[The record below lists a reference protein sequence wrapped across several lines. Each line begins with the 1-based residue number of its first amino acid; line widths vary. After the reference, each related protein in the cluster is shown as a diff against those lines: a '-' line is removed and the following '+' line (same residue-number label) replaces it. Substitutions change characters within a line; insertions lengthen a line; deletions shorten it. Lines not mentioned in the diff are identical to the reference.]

1 MNQYITDSD
10 YYKFLGAGIKMC
22 RKMGYKATYI
32 IINDR
37 DYNKLLE
44 LPGFSK
50 FCEDTNK
57 KPIIQIIYS
66 NSAAPIAL
74 FLNKG
79 NPFPEASIELFHS
92 KYTNLLFFMCS
103 KDIEFKEM
111 DKRYFGKNKKQ
122 IK

>member
-1 MNQYITDSD
+1 MEQYITDSD

-32 IINDR
+32 VINDR
-37 DYNKLLE
+37 DYKKLLE
-44 LPGFSK
+44 LDGFAE
-50 FCEDTNK
+50 FCNKIDK

-66 NSAAPIAL
+66 SSAAPIHL

-79 NPFPEASIELFHS
+79 NPFPEASIEVFES

-111 DKRYFGKNKKQ
+111 DKRYWGKNKK
-122 IK
+122 